1 MASMSGFI
9 TRLEEYAEIEVS
21 IIRSTKINKVMKA
34 ILKLDEI
41 PKEDEFKFKPRSQA
55 LLEKWNKIL
64 DGAAASDAKTGE
76 AAANGE
82 EKEEVAAKTS
92 EPEVKADTA
101 APAEEKTNETEA
113 ATKPAETESKDAPA
127 QEEKK
132 DVEMAEA
139 KDEEFVPPTAAE
151 EEQEEKLEVAAD
163 GAGDEL

>member
-9 TRLEEYAEIEVS
+9 TRLEEYSEIEVS

-82 EKEEVAAKTS
+82 EKEEAVAKTN

-101 APAEEKTNETEA
+101 APVEEKTNETEA
-113 ATKPAETESKDAPA
+113 AKPAETESKDATA